1 MEKSPINRR
10 KLDFF
15 PYLMSLPSLVGIGLI
30 CFYPMFQGI
39 YLSFTKT
46 KLTAPGDMRFIGLEN
61 FQKLAVDKQFW
72 NSFYFTIVY
81 TLVSTIFA
89 YLLGL
94 AVALMMNR
102 DLRFKSAIRALL
114 LLPWVVPAVVGTTAW
129 QWILNDQS
137 GVVNIFLQSI
147 GLIKSPILFLA
158 NPDYAVITVI
168 AFCVWK
174 TFPFMAITILAS
186 LQGISGDINEA
197 ALMDGTNIFQRFHYI
212 TLPMI
217 KRESILAIMLMI
229 MWNFNRMD
237 YIYLM
242 TQGGP
247 VSATRVSAIY
257 AYFTAFF
264 RGSLGSAS
272 AISVSMMLIM
282 IAFLFV
288 YFKIRKDGND

>member
-1 MEKSPINRR
+1 MEKLSTKRWR
-10 KLDFF
+10 FDAF
-15 PYLMSLPSLVGIGLI
+15 PYLMSLPALIGIGLI

-39 YLSFTKT
+39 YLSFTNT
-46 KLTAPGDMRFIGLEN
+46 KLTSPNVMRFVGMAN
-61 FQKLAVDKQFW
+61 FKKLAVDSQFW

-81 TLVSTIFA
+81 TLVSTLFA

-102 DLRFKSAIRALL
+102 ELKIKNVIRALL

-137 GVVNIFLQSI
+137 GVINIFLRNVGI
-147 GLIKSPILFLA
+147 IKSPILFLA

-197 ALMDGTNIFQRFHYI
+197 ALMDGTNLFQKFYYI

-247 VSATRVSAIY
+247 VSSTRVSAIY

-272 AISVSMMLIM
+272 TISVSMMLVM
-282 IAFLFV
+282 TAFLFV
-288 YFKIRKDGND
+288 YFKMRKEGND